1 EEHREEA
8 DRDGNPR
15 DPRGATHAHQWTTR
29 SVHSLIQSL
38 RFAETVAGS
47 IEYGCGGSTA
57 HLVNTAG
64 SFAPGTT
71 GFTYI
76 WSGMSSWNGSVIMK
90 SRSAC
95 APGTVRAPCNTPAYS
110 IWWKHVDAITPPS
123 GVSGCGL
130 EPRTSAAG
138 SEPYDTTIGRSPFAP
153 PAVKSFW

>member
-1 EEHREEA
+1 HRLPQREPRDAAQEGVGDDVDERAGAQRVGEDRAERPPEEHREEA

-38 RFAETVAGS
+38 RFAEIVAGS

-95 APGTVRAPCNTPAYS
+95 APGTLRAPCN
-110 IWWKHVDAITPPS
+110 
-123 GVSGCGL
+123 
-130 EPRTSAAG
+130 
-138 SEPYDTTIGRSPFAP
+138 
-153 PAVKSFW
+153 